1 MTSSGHPALKPFR
14 ERPQQGLSILE
25 ALRRWSPP
33 EEFEA
38 MEELY
43 QPTFDDPL
51 FVLGD
56 PQDLREAPYQA
67 RKQKL
72 IRALAQQLAQGE
84 LLSSAVPKNADP
96 SGPRIT
102 LHPSLYN
109 NDDISYFRSANAF
122 TIGSLE
128 YKEVQ
133 IFEPVQFPR
142 NIRDI
147 PDWLSDFL
155 PSTGSVERLT
165 QTRAVP
171 SQTGTFDHD
180 DGYAHVTL
188 RGVEYTL
195 NPIQAGIVR
204 VLHQSYQ
211 RGQVWVRGEAIR
223 NEVKFD
229 GKSLSSAFRYMKN
242 RDWQELI
249 VSDRRGAYRLNL

>member
-1 MTSSGHPALKPFR
+1 
-14 ERPQQGLSILE
+14 
-25 ALRRWSPP
+25 
-33 EEFEA
+33 

-43 QPTFDDPL
+43 VSAFEVPFFALD
-51 FVLGD
+51 V
-56 PQDLREAPYQA
+56 PQNPRENQYRD
-67 RKQKL
+67 RKREL
-72 IRALAQQLAQGE
+72 VRQLVESLSEGQ
-84 LLSSAVPKNADP
+84 LLSSAVAKNADP
-96 SGPRIT
+96 SGPRFAV
-102 LHPSLYN
+102 HPAHY
-109 NDDISYFRSANAF
+109 ISGGIDYQRWSNSFSGAAVA
-122 TIGSLE
+122 LE
-128 YKEVQ
+128 QVE
-133 IFEPVQFPR
+133 IFEPEQFPR

-171 SQTGTFDHD
+171 SQTGSFDHD

-188 RGVEYTL
+188 QGVEYTL